1 MLTNPHSYSRGAMRR
16 GAPLAALCMG
26 TLLAAAAHAAVP
38 AYIAAAVADSGRPA
52 TDTQR
57 DALRKPGEVLSF
69 AGVKPGDAV
78 GELMPGRGYFTR
90 LFCKAVGDKGHVYTV
105 NITPTMPMR
114 GPPPPDMPRGDGP
127 PPGAG
132 GPAPGAG
139 GPPPGAGGPPPGA
152 GGPPPGGPPAPQAPP
167 CPNVSSSSMK
177 AADFALAGPL
187 DIFWTS
193 ENYHD
198 LHGGMFGTPDMK
210 TFNRVIYAALKPG
223 GVYMVE
229 DHAAAP
235 GSGARDAGTLHRIDP
250 QTVIAE
256 VTAAGFVLD
265 GRSDVLANPA
275 DTHTE
280 AVFGMNGRSDKFLL
294 KFRRPAGK

>member
-57 DALRKPGEVLSF
+57 DALRKPSEVLSF

-114 GPPPPDMPRGDGP
+114 GPPPDMPRGEGP
-127 PPGAG
+127 P
-132 GPAPGAG
+132 PGAG

-152 GGPPPGGPPAPQAPP
+152 GGPPPGAGGPMAPQAPP

-210 TFNRVIYAALKPG
+210 TFNSVIYAALKPG

-229 DHAAAP
+229 DHAAAA